1 MAFNSSLGPPV
12 SIRATPEIP
21 FRCNKLVR
29 IDIICVLC
37 PLSAPHKA
45 VIRTAM
51 ANADTTAHSR
61 DHAGHRARL
70 RGRLLSGD
78 ADGMADCGLV
88 EYLLALAIPRRDT
101 KPLVKAPLREF
112 GSLAQLISADPE
124 SLRRVDGL
132 ADTSPAALKIVQAAG
147 LRLLK
152 GKFRDKP
159 LLSSWDALLDWLR
172 ADMGPI
178 DIERAR
184 VLYLNS
190 RNMLIRDELASE
202 GSIDQSA
209 VYVRE
214 IVKRALELGASAI
227 ILVHDHPSGS
237 PEPSRQDIAIT
248 RDITDAASRLGIAL
262 HDHIVIGGSEYRSF
276 RAMGLL

>member
-1 MAFNSSLGPPV
+1 
-12 SIRATPEIP
+12 
-21 FRCNKLVR
+21 
-29 IDIICVLC
+29 
-37 PLSAPHKA
+37 
-45 VIRTAM
+45 M
-51 ANADTTAHSR
+51 ANADTPAPVPDLAP
-61 DHAGHRARL
+61 DHAGHRSRL
-70 RGRLLSGD
+70 RGRLIGGD
-78 ADGMADCGLV
+78 ADGMADYELV

-101 KPLVKAPLREF
+101 KPLAKALLREF

-132 ADTSPAALKIVQAAG
+132 GESGIAALKIVQTAS

-152 GKFRDKP
+152 GGFRDKP

-178 DIERAR
+178 DIERVR
-184 VLYLNS
+184 VLYLNA

-209 VYVRE
+209 IYVRE
-214 IVKRALELGASAI
+214 VIKRALELGASAI
-227 ILVHDHPSGS
+227 ILVHNHPSGS
-237 PEPSRQDIAIT
+237 PEPSRQYIAIT
-248 RDITDAASRLGIAL
+248 REIADAGARLGIVL
-262 HDHIVIGGSEYRSF
+262 HDHIIIGGSEYRSF